1 MVSIQKIK
9 PNVTAYYLYCENLLV
24 ASFPESERRDLAHHR
39 QISMHNKAFS
49 AHIII
54 NDNQPAG
61 LLNSWDFD
69 DFIFIEH
76 FAIDPTIRNKG
87 IGQQTLKLFI
97 ENMNLPI
104 VLEVEL
110 PENEISMRRI
120 EFYKREGFQLWKHE
134 YKQPPYRKGHDFLPM
149 SLMSFGKL
157 SEKND
162 FEKVKNTLYNQVYFC
177 KPIIS
182 LL

>member
-9 PNVTAYYLYCENLLV
+9 PTDTAYYLYCENLLV
-24 ASFPESERRDLAHHR
+24 ASFPESERRDLAHLR

-76 FAIDPTIRNKG
+76 FAIDTARRNKG
-87 IGQQTLKLFI
+87 IGHQALKIII

-110 PENEISMRRI
+110 PEDEISMRRT
-120 EFYKREGFQLWKHE
+120 EFYKRAGFQLWQHE

-149 SLMSFGKL
+149 RLMAVGNL

-162 FEKVKNTLYNQVYFC
+162 FERVKNTLYNQVYFY
-177 KPIIS
+177 
-182 LL
+182 